1 MVPNLPL
8 SPLSA
13 VSLHDAQISIGPFM
27 PEDSASLFLWLN
39 DIDAAN
45 LDLAF
50 RPIDWS
56 AFQTWLAE
64 VGRSPARVMFAIRK
78 ISQPPILGYLALTN
92 IHAVHRSAELGIRIG
107 AAADRGKGYG
117 QAAVALALKYAWQNL
132 NLHRVQLTVL
142 AHNARAIG
150 SYRAAG
156 FEEEGR
162 LTHAAFIDGHW
173 VDVVI
178 MAALRPG
185 AVETITHR
193 PTAAE
198 HSALAFAGRA

>member
-1 MVPNLPL
+1 MNAPL

-13 VSLHDAQISIGPFM
+13 VSLHDSQITLGPFM
-27 PEDSASLFLWLN
+27 PEDAASLFLWLN

-50 RPIDWS
+50 RPIDWN
-56 AFQTWLAE
+56 AFQTWLADI
-64 VGRSPARVMFAIRK
+64 GRNSSRVMFAIRK
-78 ISQPPILGYLALTN
+78 VSQPLILGYLALTN
-92 IHAVHRSAELGIRIG
+92 IHSVHRSAEFGIRIG
-107 AAADRGKGYG
+107 AAAERGKGYG

-132 NLHRVQLTVL
+132 NLHRVQLNVL
-142 AHNARAIG
+142 ASNARAIG

-162 LTHAAFIDGHW
+162 LTHAAFIDGQW
-173 VDVVI
+173 VDVII

-185 AVETITHR
+185 VLETAVQAPVAT
-193 PTAAE
+193 E
-198 HSALAFAGRA
+198 HARLAFAGRA

>member
-1 MVPNLPL
+1 MNAPL

-13 VSLHDAQISIGPFM
+13 VSLHDTQIAIGPFM
-27 PEDSASLFLWLN
+27 PEDAASLFLWVN

-50 RPIDWS
+50 RPMDWT
-56 AFQTWLAE
+56 AFQGWLADI
-64 VGRSPARVMFAIRK
+64 GRNQTRVMFAIRK
-78 ISQPPILGYLALTN
+78 VSQPQITGYIALTN

-117 QAAVALALKYAWQNL
+117 QAAIALALKYAWKNL
-132 NLHRVQLTVL
+132 NLHRVQLTVF
-142 AHNARAIG
+142 AHNTRAIA

-162 LTHAAFIDGHW
+162 LTHAAFIDGKW
-173 VDVVI
+173 TDVII

-185 AVETITHR
+185 AIEAATHM
-193 PTAAE
+193 PVAAE
-198 HSALAFAGRA
+198 IPRVAFAGRA

>member
-1 MVPNLPL
+1 MNAPL

-13 VSLHDAQISIGPFM
+13 VSLHDSQIAIGPFM
-27 PEDSASLFLWLN
+27 PEDAASLFLWMN

-50 RPIDWS
+50 RPIDWT
-56 AFQTWLAE
+56 AFQAWLAD
-64 VGRSPARVMFAIRK
+64 VGRNHTRVMFAIRK
-78 ISQPPILGYLALTN
+78 VSHPQILGYLALTN
-92 IHAVHRSAELGIRIG
+92 IHTVHRSAELGIRIG

-132 NLHRVQLTVL
+132 NLHRVQLTVF

-162 LTHAAFIDGHW
+162 LTHAAFIDGQW

-178 MAALRPG
+178 MGALRPG
-185 AVETITHR
+185 ALETAVHTPVTVDHQR
-193 PTAAE
+193 V
-198 HSALAFAGRA
+198 AFAGRA

>member
-1 MVPNLPL
+1 MNAPL

-13 VSLHDAQISIGPFM
+13 VSLHDSQIAIGPFM
-27 PEDSASLFLWLN
+27 PEDAASLFLWMN

-50 RPIDWS
+50 RPIDWT
-56 AFQTWLAE
+56 AFQAWLAD
-64 VGRSPARVMFAIRK
+64 VGRNHTRVMFAIRK
-78 ISQPPILGYLALTN
+78 VSHPQILGYLALTN

-107 AAADRGKGYG
+107 AAVDRGKGYG

-132 NLHRVQLTVL
+132 NLHRVQLTVF
-142 AHNARAIG
+142 AHNVRAIG

-162 LTHAAFIDGHW
+162 LTHAAFIDGQW

-178 MAALRPG
+178 MGALRPG
-185 AVETITHR
+185 ALETAVHTPVTVDHQR
-193 PTAAE
+193 V
-198 HSALAFAGRA
+198 AFAGRA

>member
-1 MVPNLPL
+1 MTARL

-13 VSLHDAQISIGPFM
+13 VSLHNTQITIGPFM
-27 PEDSASLFLWLN
+27 PEDAASLFLWLN
-39 DIDAAN
+39 DIEAAN

-50 RPIDWS
+50 RPMDWA
-56 AFQTWLAE
+56 AFQTWLADI
-64 VGRSPARVMFAIRK
+64 GRNASRVMFAIRRV
-78 ISQPPILGYLALTN
+78 SHPPILGYLALTN

-107 AAADRGKGYG
+107 ADADRGKGYG
-117 QAAVALALKYAWQNL
+117 QAAVALALKYAWNNL
-132 NLHRVQLTVL
+132 NLHRVQLTVF
-142 AHNARAIG
+142 AHNTRAIG

-185 AVETITHR
+185 AVETMAHA
-193 PTAAE
+193 PTVQE
-198 HSALAFAGRA
+198 HAPLQFAGRA

>member
-1 MVPNLPL
+1 MNAPL

-13 VSLHDAQISIGPFM
+13 VSLHDTQIAIGPFM
-27 PEDSASLFLWLN
+27 PEDAASLFLWLN

-50 RPIDWS
+50 RPIDWT
-56 AFQTWLAE
+56 AFQVWLAD
-64 VGRSPARVMFAIRK
+64 VGRNSSRVMFAIRK
-78 ISQPPILGYLALTN
+78 VSQPQILGYLALTN
-92 IHAVHRSAELGIRIG
+92 IHNVHRSAELGIRIG

-117 QAAVALALKYAWQNL
+117 QAALALALKYAWNNL
-132 NLHRVQLTVL
+132 NLHRVQLTVF
-142 AHNARAIG
+142 AHNARAIA

-173 VDVVI
+173 VDVII
-178 MAALRPG
+178 MGALRPG
-185 AVETITHR
+185 AVETMAHA
-193 PTAAE
+193 PAANE
-198 HSALAFAGRA
+198 HVQLAFVGRA

>member
-1 MVPNLPL
+1 MNALL

-13 VSLHDAQISIGPFM
+13 VSLHDTQIAIGPFM
-27 PEDSASLFLWLN
+27 PEDAASLFLWLN

-50 RPIDWS
+50 RPIDWT

-64 VGRSPARVMFAIRK
+64 IGRNSSRVMFAIRK
-78 ISQPPILGYLALTN
+78 VSHPPILGYLALTN

-142 AHNARAIG
+142 ATNTRAIG
-150 SYRAAG
+150 SYHAAG

-173 VDVVI
+173 VDVII

-185 AVETITHR
+185 ALETIVHAPATPER
-193 PTAAE
+193 AQ
-198 HSALAFAGRA
+198 LAFAGRA

>member
-1 MVPNLPL
+1 MNAPL

-13 VSLHDAQISIGPFM
+13 VSLHDAEIAIGPFM
-27 PEDSASLFLWLN
+27 PEDAASLFLWMN

-50 RPIDWS
+50 RPIDWT
-56 AFQTWLAE
+56 AFQTWLAD
-64 VGRSPARVMFAIRK
+64 VGRNQTRVMFAIRK
-78 ISQPPILGYLALTN
+78 VSHPPIVGYLALTN
-92 IHAVHRSAELGIRIG
+92 IHPVHRSAELGIRIG

-117 QAAVALALKYAWQNL
+117 QAAVALALKYAWNNL
-132 NLHRVQLTVL
+132 NLHRVQLTVF
-142 AHNARAIG
+142 AHNTRAIG

-162 LTHAAFIDGHW
+162 LTHAAFIDGQW
-173 VDVVI
+173 VDVII

-185 AVETITHR
+185 ALETIVQT
-193 PTAAE
+193 PVATE
-198 HSALAFAGRA
+198 HTQLTFAGRA

>member
-1 MVPNLPL
+1 MNAPL

-13 VSLHDAQISIGPFM
+13 VSLHDTQIAIGPFM
-27 PEDSASLFLWLN
+27 PEDAASLFLWMN

-50 RPIDWS
+50 RPIDWT
-56 AFQTWLAE
+56 AFQAWLAD
-64 VGRSPARVMFAIRK
+64 VGRNHTRVMFAIRK
-78 ISQPPILGYLALTN
+78 VSHPQILGYLALTN

-107 AAADRGKGYG
+107 AATDRGKGYG

-132 NLHRVQLTVL
+132 NLHRVQLTVF
-142 AHNARAIG
+142 AHNTRAIA
-150 SYRAAG
+150 SYRASG

-162 LTHAAFIDGHW
+162 LNHAAYIDGQW

-178 MAALRPG
+178 MGALRPG
-185 AVETITHR
+185 ALETAVHTPVAVEHPR
-193 PTAAE
+193 V
-198 HSALAFAGRA
+198 AFAGRA